1 MKNFKKGFTLVEMLI
16 VVVIIGIL
24 SAALL
29 PRLQGAQSS
38 ARDAARRSDLNQLG
52 SAILSYYNNRGDYP
66 WLDQD
71 NTKNSTWCAYKTWMI
86 PASCIKDKLMQVVEL
101 SSLPTDPNKWNAFMF
116 WNDQISWWQYWYV
129 RVTKNTL
136 ENWWYLLMARSETEW
151 WSNYV
156 STITN
161 KNDLKDVR
169 LCTSFEQAPT
179 WVSWSSS
186 VPEDWKCL
194 YEDKW
199 QLRYVYIF

>member
-1 MKNFKKGFTLVEMLI
+1 
-16 VVVIIGIL
+16 
-24 SAALL
+24 
-29 PRLQGAQSS
+29 
-38 ARDAARRSDLNQLG
+38 
-52 SAILSYYNNRGDYP
+52 
-66 WLDQD
+66 
-71 NTKNSTWCAYKTWMI
+71 MI

-101 SSLPTDPNKWNAFMF
+101 SSLPTDPNKWNSFMF

-179 WVSWSSS
+179 WTSWSQS